1 MERLLEDAGRLANT
15 KFDISS
21 LEDVYTAIH
30 VIQENMGITGT
41 TSQEAAKT
49 IEGSVGSMKAAWENL
64 VTAFGVSEM
73 PIDTYVTNFVDSI
86 STAAENVVPR
96 IGLIVKNIGE
106 KLPGALSRLFENLKK
121 SIEENDLGTALL
133 DGIDALVTNAS
144 TEIQKAFNSLFDGDT
159 LSGLLTRATG
169 TVGTITEAL
178 SNMFKTILGRLP
190 EIVSGAAGILRNMGG
205 TIWGT
210 LMDTLTT
217 LTDGDSLTQIV
228 DSVGGLIEDAV
239 SRLAQDLPT
248 IVSSLVEL
256 ITRIAPQV
264 ASALLDNM
272 EPMIRAVNDIL
283 ISLLD
288 SLTKD
293 DGLLDGL
300 VDGISAIVDSIVD
313 NIDPVLLAVQDL
325 LTTVLEKLL
334 EPEVFTKLVHSAA
347 EILGKLFEGAAKV
360 AGSSLGFIVELGQ
373 SLGDALVK
381 VNWVELL
388 SSAWEGIGKGI
399 LEGLG
404 FDMTYWDEYFEE
416 LGGKIFDWID
426 EFKTNIGT
434 SIIEG
439 VDDILEWIERIPE
452 KFGEMAANAA
462 SLGSDFIGNL
472 IGGMEDNPLVKGASG
487 IGSFFG
493 DLFGFGDK
501 EKQISNGFSNGSG
514 GASPDSRRNVTINY
528 TQNNTSQQ
536 ALDEYEIW
544 RQNKR
549 AMDDLRAKLGGVW

>member
-1 MERLLEDAGRLANT
+1 MERLLDDAGRLANT

-41 TSQEAAKT
+41 TSEEAAKT

-106 KLPGALSRLFENLKK
+106 KLPGVLSRLFENLKK
-121 SIEENDLGTALL
+121 SIEKNDLGTTLL

-144 TEIQKAFNSLFDGDT
+144 TEIQKMFNSLFDGDT

-169 TVGTITEAL
+169 TVGTITESL
-178 SNMFKTILGRLP
+178 SNMFKTVLGRLP
-190 EIVSGAAGILRNMGG
+190 EIVSGAADILRNIGG

-217 LTDGDSLTQIV
+217 LTEGDILTQIV

-248 IVSSLVEL
+248 IVSSLAAIVTKL
-256 ITRIAPQV
+256 IPQV
-264 ASALLDNM
+264 VTSLVDNIEPIIHGFGTILTSIIDSITQDDGILDN
-272 EPMIRAVNDIL
+272 
-283 ISLLD
+283 
-288 SLTKD
+288 
-293 DGLLDGL
+293 L
-300 VDGISAIVDSIVD
+300 VTGISAIVDSIVD
-313 NIDPVLLAVQDL
+313 NIDPILLALDSVIN
-325 LTTVLEKLL
+325 TVLEKLL
-334 EPEVFTKLVHSAA
+334 EPETMGKIMNSAA
-347 EILGKLFEGAAKV
+347 NILAKVIVGAAKV
-360 AGSSLGFIVELGQ
+360 LGSFTGFAFEFSQNLGETIGNAINQGVIEESLAGIGAGIIQALGIEEEFELGVEMIKGYIDEVKEYWETGWK
-373 SLGDALVK
+373 SLEDFGAGV
-381 VNWVELL
+381 
-388 SSAWEGIGKGI
+388 
-399 LEGLG
+399 
-404 FDMTYWDEYFEE
+404 
-416 LGGKIFDWID
+416 FDW
-426 EFKTNIGT
+426 FANIGE
-434 SIIEG
+434 SIINFADSIAQG
-439 VDDILEWIERIPE
+439 VENITSG
-452 KFGEMAANAA
+452 FT
-462 SLGSDFIGNL
+462 
-472 IGGMEDNPLVKGASG
+472 DNPILNGIKG
-487 IGSFFG
+487 FG
-493 DLFGFGDK
+493 DKVGNWLGFGDK

-514 GASPDSRRNVTINY
+514 GASASPGRNVTINF
-528 TQNNTSQQ
+528 TQNNTSPQ

-549 AMDDLRAKLGGVW
+549 AMDDLRANLGGVW

>member
-41 TSQEAAKT
+41 TSEEAAKT
-49 IEGSVGSMKAAWENL
+49 IEGSVGSMKAAWENF

-86 STAAENVVPR
+86 STAAENVIPR

-121 SIEENDLGTALL
+121 SIEKNDLGTTLL

-144 TEIQKAFNSLFDGDT
+144 AEIQKMFNSLFDGDT

-178 SNMFKTILGRLP
+178 SNMFKTVLGRLP
-190 EIVSGAAGILRNMGG
+190 EIVSGAADILRNIGG

-217 LTDGDSLTQIV
+217 LTEGDSLTQIV

-248 IVSSLVEL
+248 IVSSLAAVVTKL
-256 ITRIAPQV
+256 IPQV
-264 ASALLDNM
+264 VTSLVDNIEPIIQGVGTILTSIIDSITQDDGILDN
-272 EPMIRAVNDIL
+272 
-283 ISLLD
+283 
-288 SLTKD
+288 
-293 DGLLDGL
+293 L
-300 VDGISAIVDSIVD
+300 VTGISSIVDSIVD
-313 NIDPVLLAVQDL
+313 NIDPILLALDSVIN
-325 LTTVLEKLL
+325 TVLEKLL
-334 EPEVFTKLVHSAA
+334 EPETMGKIMNSAA
-347 EILGKLFEGAAKV
+347 NILAKVIVGAAKV
-360 AGSSLGFIVELGQ
+360 LGSFTGFSFEFSQNLGETIGNAINQGVIEESL
-373 SLGDALVK
+373 A
-381 VNWVELL
+381 
-388 SSAWEGIGKGI
+388 GIGAGI
-399 LEGLG
+399 IQALGIEEEFEMGVEMIEGYIDEVKEYWETGWKSLEDFGAG
-404 FDMTYWDEYFEE
+404 V
-416 LGGKIFDWID
+416 FDW
-426 EFKTNIGT
+426 FANIGE
-434 SIIEG
+434 SIINFADSIAQG
-439 VDDILEWIERIPE
+439 VENITSG
-452 KFGEMAANAA
+452 FT
-462 SLGSDFIGNL
+462 
-472 IGGMEDNPLVKGASG
+472 DNPILNGIKG
-487 IGSFFG
+487 FG
-493 DLFGFGDK
+493 DKVGNWLGFGDK
-501 EKQISNGFSNGSG
+501 EKQISSGFSNSSRGSS
-514 GASPDSRRNVTINY
+514 ASSGRNVTINY
-528 TQNNTSQQ
+528 TQNNTSPQ

-549 AMDDLRAKLGGVW
+549 AMDDLRANLGGVW